1 MPDRPAV
8 LSRSRHRGHRPRD
21 YAFAIIIT
29 IIIIITTRNC
39 DFSSLLLP
47 AESKVPDENEG
58 RTIGGRNQSPEINRG
73 PRDLARLLAV
83 SARGIGGSPS
93 KAPENAVECRRVP
106 SSAADVPRASSHSMF
121 G

>member
-47 AESKVPDENEG
+47 AESKVHVENEG
-58 RTIGGRNQSPEINRG
+58 RTIFLPRERNSDAPHDRERERERDWHLPSQSIR
-73 PRDLARLLAV
+73 R
-83 SARGIGGSPS
+83 
-93 KAPENAVECRRVP
+93 NAVL
-106 SSAADVPRASSHSMF
+106 
-121 G
+121 